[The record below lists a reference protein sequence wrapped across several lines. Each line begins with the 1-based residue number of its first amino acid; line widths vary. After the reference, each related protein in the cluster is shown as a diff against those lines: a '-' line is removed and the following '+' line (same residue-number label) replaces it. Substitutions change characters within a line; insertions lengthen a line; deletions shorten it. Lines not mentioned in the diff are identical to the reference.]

1 MKECDMLKVKLFII
15 YSQEAKEAMGRLGLA
30 RYDLDGALREE
41 CPEMGKGRFMLL
53 VQVGNQEYVV
63 LVSVNHHL
71 VEVVQVMA
79 KAKEA

>member
-1 MKECDMLKVKLFII
+1 MLRVKLFII
-15 YSQEAKEAMGRLGLA
+15 YSQEAKAAMEKLGLA